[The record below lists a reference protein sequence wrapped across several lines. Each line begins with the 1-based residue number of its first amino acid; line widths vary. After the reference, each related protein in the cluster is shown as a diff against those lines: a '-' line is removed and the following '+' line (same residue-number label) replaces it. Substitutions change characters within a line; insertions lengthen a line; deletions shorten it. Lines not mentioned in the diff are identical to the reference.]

1 MILTELLFE
10 MPMKSHQEVT
20 EEGLALYILREG
32 GFVLFILYDPAKFTQ
47 VFETEDYDVQVFETE
62 DYDVTAI
69 KGFIKIRDDMYE
81 CGAWMVAKSIAQKN
95 YGPLMYDIA
104 MNYTRKPLMSD
115 RSSVS
120 KDAQRVW
127 SRMLDDWEKYK
138 KVILTQDEEENC
150 SSILRGHQ
158 YGVALKRFSTD
169 WVKYKTTHN
178 KVMNDLVRGQPSYDQ
193 QRSIN
198 RAEEMLIELTDE
210 YWKSVMGG
218 DV

>member
-10 MPMKSHQEVT
+10 MPMKTHQEV
-20 EEGLALYILREG
+20 EQEGLALYILREG
-32 GFVLFILYDPAKFTQ
+32 GFVLFVLYDPAKFTQ
-47 VFETEDYDVQVFETE
+47 VFKTD
-62 DYDVTAI
+62 DYDVTTI

-115 RSSVS
+115 RNSVS

-127 SRMLDDWEKYK
+127 SRMLDDSEKYK

-169 WVKYKTTHN
+169 WVKHKATHN
-178 KVMNDLVRGQPSYDQ
+178 RVMNDLVRGQPSYDQ
-193 QRSIN
+193 QRGIN